1 MVQMLQYTQQ
11 LGQSVNQLRFGF
23 QGRNLSSP
31 SARRCIWSL
40 HIYGMDGG
48 KNNSFS
54 IFFFNLLKFHFVN
67 FEIDTIRYDRYDTK
81 QSSKKNW
88 K

>member
-54 IFFFNLLKFHFVN
+54 IFFSIF
-67 FEIDTIRYDRYDTK
+67 
-81 QSSKKNW
+81 
-88 K
+88 